1 VLILEHDKK
10 TRRLAILLG
19 TQADAKIFLKNNE
32 LIEKQQQKK
41 SPLKEN

>member
-19 TQADAKIFLKNNE
+19 TPADAKILKNKE